1 MTLVILAEKC
11 AFSPK
16 ICSGFGRSAVS
27 ERIKEIMNYK
37 KMTKI
42 GSFCAALVLLGG
54 TAVFVSAKEST
65 AEAVPSASVTV
76 MEENLGDYE
85 DQDCV
90 VVYFDVGT
98 TEERKEEI
106 GNELLAVDGVTG
118 VGYTSAEAAWA
129 VFAEEYLSED
139 IVFSFNGENPLK
151 DSANYTVY
159 LSERTEE
166 TIRAIESIEG
176 VRRVTQN

>member
-1 MTLVILAEKC
+1 MAIVQLVQ
-11 AFSPK
+11 
-16 ICSGFGRSAVS
+16 V
-27 ERIKEIMNYK
+27 
-37 KMTKI
+37 
-42 GSFCAALVLLGG
+42 
-54 TAVFVSAKEST
+54 
-65 AEAVPSASVTV
+65 
-76 MEENLGDYE
+76 
-85 DQDCV
+85 
-90 VVYFDVGT
+90 
-98 TEERKEEI
+98 

>member
-1 MTLVILAEKC
+1 M
-11 AFSPK
+11 
-16 ICSGFGRSAVS
+16 
-27 ERIKEIMNYK
+27 
-37 KMTKI
+37 
-42 GSFCAALVLLGG
+42 
-54 TAVFVSAKEST
+54 SAKEST
-65 AEAVPSASVTV
+65 AEAVPSASATV

-118 VGYTSAEAAWA
+118 VGYTSAEVAWA

-139 IVFSFNGENPLK
+139 IVLSFNGENPLK